1 MKKNKNK
8 KHKTT
13 TVTVTV
19 SEQTDKQH
27 CDNTYHS
34 RDKIMILLYST
45 YRMISVK
52 F

>member
-1 MKKNKNK
+1 MKKNK

-34 RDKIMILLYST
+34 RDNDTTIFY
-45 YRMISVK
+45 ISDDKCEVLK
-52 F
+52 